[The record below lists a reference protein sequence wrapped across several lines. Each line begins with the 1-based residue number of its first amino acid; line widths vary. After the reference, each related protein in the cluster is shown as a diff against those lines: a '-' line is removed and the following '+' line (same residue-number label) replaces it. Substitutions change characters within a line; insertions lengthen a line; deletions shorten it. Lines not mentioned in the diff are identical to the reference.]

1 MNWCCTSTD
10 DVRCAWRRSGVSSRD
25 ARHRLAFVDIAEPG
39 FDPAPLGVDL
49 PALNRELHARLP
61 DGRMLTGG
69 QHPAAG

>member
-1 MNWCCTSTD
+1 MSV
-10 DVRCAWRRSGVSSRD
+10 VRGGDQASRRD

-61 DGRMLTGG
+61 DGRMLTGLDSIR
-69 QHPAAG
+69 PPRR